1 MSSYDRRNGGR
12 SDRLTV
18 AGLAAVIVV
27 GVFVVCVILILAK
40 SLFPSNKP
48 EVTEEV
54 FTGTKSESSEAPAV
68 LDNTSAGAEVIVDES
83 GASADGSSLAEGDSA
98 ADLSSADDSS
108 SRIDGETATLSQTAY
123 LRSSGDENAEPLL
136 SISAGEQVTV
146 IDAPAG
152 SEYVH
157 VRYYDYDGWVW
168 NGYLY

>member
-1 MSSYDRRNGGR
+1 MSSFDKKNTRS

-48 EVTEEV
+48 EVTEEIY
-54 FTGTKSESSEAPAV
+54 TGTKSSETSAPVIASDPSSQLTAGVTESGVMSDISAPDTESSV
-68 LDNTSAGAEVIVDES
+68 
-83 GASADGSSLAEGDSA
+83 
-98 ADLSSADDSS
+98 DLSSADESGS
-108 SRIDGETATLSQTAY
+108 ELDGETATLSQTAY
-123 LRSSGDENAEPLL
+123 LRSSDDENAEPLL
-136 SISAGEQVTV
+136 SIAAGEQVTI
-146 IDAPAG
+146 IDQPAG

>member
-1 MSSYDRRNGGR
+1 MSSYDRRNGSR

-54 FTGTKSESSEAPAV
+54 FTGTKSDSSEAPVVVADTSQAAEIIADDSAV
-68 LDNTSAGAEVIVDES
+68 PVEDKD
-83 GASADGSSLAEGDSA
+83 SSLADGD
-98 ADLSSADDSS
+98 SSADDSS
-108 SRIDGETATLSQTAY
+108 SRVDGETATLSQTAY

-136 SISAGEQVTV
+136 SIAAGEQVTV